1 MAELDPSLLQ
11 DFITETSELVE
22 QLDADLVTLETAS
35 APTQAELL
43 NRIFR
48 SLHTVKGAAGFL
60 GLNEL
65 THFAHAAE
73 DGLNR
78 LRKGEVA
85 VTTEVIDAL
94 LASVD
99 VLRRMTEALAAG
111 QALEPCPPELMAQLK
126 KISEGAAASPAAGAE
141 APISATPAADNV
153 RPLNLPSQKVDLLSF
168 MTADLRDSV
177 KDLAACIKDGQS
189 DTGRTEAAERLGELA
204 VALARTAEFFEVPEL
219 VTLTQQ
225 LAVAA
230 QVLGTVARD
239 LAPELLV
246 RLSAIGLLIERQADA
261 LDRQQVL
268 TWPLETLTTRIRQLC
283 AGQPLA
289 TAVAGAHG
297 GDAERV
303 LALDGVLGELA
314 QEPPAP
320 ASGRN
325 APMDRRMG
333 ERRQGERRQGERRQ
347 GERVAA
353 GDQTIRVDVDRLE
366 ALLNLVGQM
375 VLVKNRML
383 AMNRRLADRHLPQE
397 LMEDLLTT
405 GNDLERLTGNLQV
418 AVMRTR
424 MQPLAK
430 LFERYPRLVRDLARN
445 MGKEIDL
452 ELVGKETEVDKSVL
466 ELLADP
472 LVHLLRNSAD
482 HGIESP
488 EVRRASGKASR
499 GKIKLIAE
507 HQGSHVRIA
516 VQDDGKGIDRATI
529 GRKAIAKGLTTAEQ
543 LETMSDEQVYH
554 FIFAA
559 GFSTAER
566 VTDLSGRGVGLDV
579 VRTNVAKMN
588 GTVRVISTAGRGATF
603 EILIPLTVA
612 IMPAMVVV
620 LGQARYCIPLQNI
633 VEIVRPQMVG
643 VKSVRGQAVMKL
655 RENVLPLVDLGQ
667 RLGMAKGSGKFAVVV
682 AVSGQQ
688 VGILVD
694 ELIGQQDIVI
704 KPLDD
709 VYARGGP
716 FSGATIQ
723 ENGQVSLILDVV
735 RLVREATDLQ
745 VRQAA

>member
-11 DFITETSELVE
+11 DFITETSELVQ

-35 APTQAELL
+35 GGAQTELL

-60 GLNEL
+60 GLDEL

-73 DGLNR
+73 DALNR

-85 VTTEVIDAL
+85 VTAEVIDAL

-99 VLRRMTEALAAG
+99 VLRQMTEALASG
-111 QALEPCPPELMAQLK
+111 QALEPCPPQLMAQLK
-126 KISEGAAASPAAGAE
+126 KISEGATAPPATGAE
-141 APISATPAADNV
+141 ASTSATPTADNV

-177 KDLAACIKDGQS
+177 KDLAACIKHGQS

-204 VALARTAEFFEVPEL
+204 VALGRTADFFEVPEL

-225 LAVAA
+225 LALAA
-230 QVLGTVARD
+230 QVLGTMARD

-268 TWPLETLTTRIRQLC
+268 TWPLETLTARIGQLC
-283 AGQPLA
+283 AGQPLDA
-289 TAVAGAHG
+289 PVAEAHG
-297 GDAERV
+297 GDAEKV
-303 LALDGVLGELA
+303 LALDGVMGKPTH
-314 QEPPAP
+314 EPAASAKDAP
-320 ASGRN
+320 V
-325 APMDRRMG
+325 DRRVG
-333 ERRQGERRQGERRQ
+333 ERRQDERRQVERRQ
-347 GERVAA
+347 SERVAA

-375 VLVKNRML
+375 VLVKNRTL
-383 AMNRRLADRHLPQE
+383 AINRQLAHHHLPQE
-397 LMEDLLTT
+397 LTEDLLAT

-430 LFERYPRLVRDLARN
+430 LFERYPRVVRDLARN
-445 MGKEIDL
+445 TGKEIDL

-488 EVRRASGKASR
+488 DVRRASGKAAA

-516 VQDDGKGIDRATI
+516 VQDDGKGIDRAII
-529 GRKAIAKGLTTAEQ
+529 GRKAVAKGLTTAEQ
-543 LETMSDEQVYH
+543 LETMSDEQVYQ

-559 GFSTAER
+559 GFSTAEK

-588 GTVRVISTAGRGATF
+588 GTVRVISTPGRGATF

-620 LGQARYCIPLQNI
+620 LGEARYCIPLQNI

-655 RENVLPLVDLGQ
+655 RDNVLPLVDLGQ

-682 AVSGQQ
+682 AINGQR

-723 ENGQVSLILDVV
+723 ENGQVSLILDVA
-735 RLVREATDLQ
+735 RLVREATDSQ